1 MILTDELYKKE
12 ELPKKFALL
21 PTCRFVGQLVV
32 APNKCLRSL
41 GLNPVEAYF
50 FPDSFQVLK
59 C

>member
-1 MILTDELYKKE
+1 MILANELYRKE

-41 GLNPVEAYF
+41 GSNPVEA
-50 FPDSFQVLK
+50 
-59 C
+59 